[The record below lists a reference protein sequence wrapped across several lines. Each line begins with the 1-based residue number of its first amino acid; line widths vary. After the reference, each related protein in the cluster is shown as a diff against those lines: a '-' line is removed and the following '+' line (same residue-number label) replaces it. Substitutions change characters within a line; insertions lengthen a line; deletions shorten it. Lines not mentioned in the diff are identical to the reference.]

1 MHGFNIKLILYN
13 IDIIIIEIEI
23 MLGCKR
29 KARLFMKIEYKKSL
43 MSIAVVIMIVLIF
56 TGFTYEDKDSDN
68 QIVSDLMTERTRLM
82 QKIMFTSDFNNEA
95 MFESL
100 SAVERHPLIE
110 EDCEALKR
118 YIDSDC
124 DIVVNMKVT
133 NVKRTEKKANIIFYD
148 VNAVWYMLGSEGHY
162 TNDAQYTVR
171 TITINGKTKL
181 YGLDNITDSF
191 L

>member
-1 MHGFNIKLILYN
+1 
-13 IDIIIIEIEI
+13 
-23 MLGCKR
+23 
-29 KARLFMKIEYKKSL
+29 MKIKYRKSL
-43 MSIAVVIMIVLIF
+43 MSIMTIIIIVLIF
-56 TGFTYEDKDSDN
+56 TGFTYQDKDSDDK
-68 QIVSDLMTERTRLM
+68 IISDLMVERTRIM
-82 QKIMFTSDFNNEA
+82 QKIMFNSDFNNEA

-124 DIVVNMKVT
+124 DIVINMKVT
-133 NVKRTEKKANIIFYD
+133 NVKRTAKKANIIFYD
-148 VNAVWYMLGSEGHY
+148 VDAVWYMLGNSGHY

-181 YGLDNITDSF
+181 YGLENIMDSF